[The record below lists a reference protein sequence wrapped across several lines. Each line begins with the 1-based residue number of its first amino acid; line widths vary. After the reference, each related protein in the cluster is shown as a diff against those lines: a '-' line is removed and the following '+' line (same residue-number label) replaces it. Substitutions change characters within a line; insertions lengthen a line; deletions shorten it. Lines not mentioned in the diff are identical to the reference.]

1 MNFYAKL
8 KETVFSVAPVM
19 GLVLL
24 IGSTVAPLGG
34 DMLLRFFLGGLMV
47 IAGLAV
53 FLTGVD
59 IGILPVGER
68 SGAALTSR
76 RNLPLLLC
84 AAFVIG
90 FIITIAEPDVQ
101 VLAEQVRGIN
111 PSISKWG
118 LVFSIAL
125 GVGFFVSLGILRTI
139 LSIPLKY
146 ILIVSY
152 LIVFAA
158 AWFAPDSL
166 QGVAFDSGGA
176 TTGPMT
182 VPFILALGLGVS
194 AVRSKSSGQQEKDS
208 SIERDDSFGLTGI
221 ASIGPVLAVVVFGIV
236 LVLSGKGEAAQAVQ
250 EATQGEGSQGLFSV
264 ILPAVALEVAESLAP
279 LAIMT
284 IILQFTLLKMPPMQ
298 VIRTVRGFIFSYAGL
313 VIFLSG
319 AQGGFMPAGH
329 KLGQMLGSLAVSGD
343 KLLVLYNAAGEVE
356 RSLGLPAV
364 IQISMLLLTGCIFGA
379 VTVCAEPAVWVLT
392 NQVEALTGGTIRR
405 KVMLTALCTGVAVSI
420 GISMARVLFGFSL
433 WYVLIPGYALSL
445 LLTFFTP
452 KFFTGIAFDSGG
464 VASGPMTS
472 IFILSFTLGASS
484 QGSGNSAA
492 DAFGVIALVAMT
504 PLIAIQLLGIVFK
517 IKMKLIQYRESQEV
531 SK

>member
-68 SGAALTSR
+68 SGASLTSR

-101 VLAEQVRGIN
+101 VLAEQVREIN

-236 LVLSGKGEAAQAVQ
+236 LALSGKGEAAQAVQ

-319 AQGGFMPAGH
+319 ARGGFMPAGH